1 MLTLEYIYD
10 VRLTFHF
17 DDFHDR
23 VMFDE
28 YSIDIN
34 IFKRNIFQRK
44 KNTVLSTSQ
53 P

>member
-10 VRLTFHF
+10 VELTFQF
-17 DDFHDR
+17 DDFHDP

-28 YSIDIN
+28 YSIDITN
-34 IFKRNIFQRK
+34 YLKDYFCKD